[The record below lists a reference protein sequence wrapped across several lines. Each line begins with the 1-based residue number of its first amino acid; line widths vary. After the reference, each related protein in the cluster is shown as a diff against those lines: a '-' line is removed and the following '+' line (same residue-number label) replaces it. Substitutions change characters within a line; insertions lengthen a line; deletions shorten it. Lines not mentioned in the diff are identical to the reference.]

1 MSSVSIDEL
10 LDADKGRSSIIILHL
25 QKEVYRSASYN
36 DHMMCL
42 SGLWPTCQALLP
54 LLSQDVG
61 ETASLHCRH
70 QMMFPTQELL
80 ISHFQSRVVKHQVD
94 TLNKRSKLAQCIT
107 VVNNVYRLQALKF
120 THSWH
125 KGLLPSLFHDFFQY
139 ASEVHGYYTRY
150 ASGQNLY
157 ISCKVRTNSGKQTIA
172 YTATILWDNIPTRLE
187 DLNAFNFSKHLKL
200 YLLSEQHS
208 ENK

>member
-1 MSSVSIDEL
+1 MFFARTFGDGTE
-10 LDADKGRSSIIILHL
+10 
-25 QKEVYRSASYN
+25 SA
-36 DHMMCL
+36 
-42 SGLWPTCQALLP
+42 LP
-54 LLSQDVG
+54 LLNLLDVL
-61 ETASLHCRH
+61 E
-70 QMMFPTQELL
+70 
-80 ISHFQSRVVKHQVD
+80 
-94 TLNKRSKLAQCIT
+94 
-107 VVNNVYRLQALKF
+107 VNNVYRLQALKF

-157 ISCKVRTNSGKQTIA
+157 ISKVRTNSGKQTKA
-172 YTATILWDNIPTRLE
+172 YTATILWDNILTHLE
-187 DLNAFNFSKHLKL
+187 DLNTFNFSKHLKL